1 MTLSSIRRLRRSVV
15 FCILCA
21 ATASKAAPPFE
32 AHAVTPA
39 ERKAFFDFYQKKFPD
54 NHGQQPTF
62 ALRAQADGAPV
73 MVALVDSPPKR
84 GLRALCRME
93 RRVFDNKGGWAVDE
107 RVGQFVWLDAKGC
120 ATPAR
125 PVELQYP
132 MPDAD
137 VVGLLEHERDVLK
150 SARLLFGGSSQCA
163 RQRALSF
170 SLARIEIGTSGSS
183 AEVLAGLVFRSDRDT
198 TATVWVR
205 RSGLDYNAWNVN
217 CS

>member
-1 MTLSSIRRLRRSVV
+1 MTFSNIHRLRRSVV
-15 FCILCA
+15 LWILCA
-21 ATASKAAPPFE
+21 ATASQAAPPFE

-54 NHGQQPTF
+54 NHSQQPAF
-62 ALRAQADGAPV
+62 ALRAQADGAPIL
-73 MVALVDSPPKR
+73 VALVDSPPRR

-93 RRVFDNKGGWAVDE
+93 RRVFDHKGGWAVDE
-107 RVGQFVWLDAKGC
+107 RVSQFVWLDPKGC
-120 ATPAR
+120 ATPAL

-137 VVGLLEHERDVLK
+137 VVGLLEHERAVLK
-150 SARLLFGGSSQCA
+150 SARLLFGGNSQCA
-163 RQRALSF
+163 RQRALNF
-170 SLARIEIGTSGSS
+170 SLTRIEIGTSGAST
-183 AEVLAGLVFRSDRDT
+183 EVLAGLVFRSDRDT
-198 TATVWVR
+198 SATVWVR